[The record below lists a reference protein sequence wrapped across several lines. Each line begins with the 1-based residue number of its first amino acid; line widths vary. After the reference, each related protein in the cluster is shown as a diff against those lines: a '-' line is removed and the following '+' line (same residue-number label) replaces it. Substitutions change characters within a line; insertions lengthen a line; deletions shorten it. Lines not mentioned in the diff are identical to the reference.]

1 LSFLNPAAD
10 AARAAALRVP
20 ARDSLAFHRG
30 LEGYAATPLLDVPSL
45 AGELGLERLWVKD
58 ESARFGL
65 PSFKPLGASWAI
77 ACELSRR
84 AGGGGGG
91 GGSDGGGLPPRPAP
105 HADLRAAFAAVSP
118 RLLVAPTDGNHGRAV
133 ARFAARWGFGA
144 HVLVP
149 AGTARAR
156 IEAIEGEG
164 ARVTVVPGSYD
175 EAVEAAAAL
184 EGEAIVISDTAWAGY
199 ERVPE
204 RVIGGYSTMLWEIS
218 DELAA
223 RGEPPPDAV
232 AVQIG
237 VGALAAAVVAHVRH
251 WDGGGP
257 GPGRAL
263 LLGVEPA
270 DAACALAS
278 VRAGRPTLVPGP
290 HRSVMAGL
298 NCGLPAAIAF
308 DALRLGVDA
317 YVTVEDGDARAA
329 RADLERAGIASGES
343 GAAGLAGLR
352 RALAEPLPGGTRRP
366 RPRSALV
373 LNTEAPTA

>member
-1 LSFLNPAAD
+1 LSYLNPAAD
-10 AARAAALRVP
+10 AARAAALRAP

-84 AGGGGGG
+84 ADGGGGGG
-91 GGSDGGGLPPRPAP
+91 GGGGGLPPRPAP
-105 HADLRAAFAAVSP
+105 DAELRAAFAAVSL

-133 ARFAARWGFGA
+133 ARFAARWGFDA

-156 IEAIEGEG
+156 TEAIEGEG

-175 EAVEAAAAL
+175 EAVKAAAAL

-199 ERVPE
+199 ARVPE

-257 GPGRAL
+257 DPGRAL

-317 YVTVEDGDARAA
+317 YLTVEDGDARAA